1 MLRILQP
8 VSMLFFLHGLCLIG
22 CEGFPGGPGDHGDIG
37 EYVGTW
43 SGSITF
49 PSMGGG
55 WPLDLTIESDAS
67 AYGEISMTVGS
78 YPCDSDLE
86 GEVWADR
93 EGWAFFAELQ
103 ESGCTS
109 SMLYLGGEI
118 EGGDFAGLCGEDVQP
133 SEDTDCVFY
142 LD

>member
-1 MLRILQP
+1 MSRIRHPAVLLSFP
-8 VSMLFFLHGLCLIG
+8 IGLCLLG
-22 CEGFPGGPGDHGDIG
+22 CEAFPGGAGDHGDIAN
-37 EYVGTW
+37 YVGSW

-67 AYGEISMTVGS
+67 ASGEISMSVGS
-78 YPCDSDLE
+78 YPCNSDLE
-86 GEVWADR
+86 GEVWADE
-93 EGWAFFAELQ
+93 EGWAFYAELQ

-118 EGGDFAGLCGEDVQP
+118 EGGDFAGFCGEDVQP